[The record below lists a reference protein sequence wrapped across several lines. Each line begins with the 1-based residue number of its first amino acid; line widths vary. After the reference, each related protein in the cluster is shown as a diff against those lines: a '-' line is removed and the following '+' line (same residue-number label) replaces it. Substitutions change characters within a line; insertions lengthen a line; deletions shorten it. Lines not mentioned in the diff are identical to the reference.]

1 MRRSLNLASLV
12 LLSLTSPLTFSFS
25 MSSPKSPPSDPS
37 QSSGDPV
44 DSSVVDSSVP
54 LSLPS
59 SESSVVGGSR
69 VGGSVPSL
77 SVGGPSLSLDEL
89 GPIIVN
95 KDGTT
100 SRVTNWLTMNKDE
113 QERTQRMII
122 KRNEKRLKVLK
133 EKMENGELDG
143 EL

>member
-1 MRRSLNLASLV
+1 M
-12 LLSLTSPLTFSFS
+12 
-25 MSSPKSPPSDPS
+25 
-37 QSSGDPV
+37 
-44 DSSVVDSSVP
+44 
-54 LSLPS
+54 PS